1 MFWNTVS
8 QGCDRLFTA
17 SALVFAACEDAAEPA
32 LLHRICSAAVVMVTQ
47 SGSLLL
53 RASGAGRWLLLTLL
67 LTTARILGGI
77 ADILTLPV
85 HLVLQ
90 KPWRRR

>member
-1 MFWNTVS
+1 
-8 QGCDRLFTA
+8 
-17 SALVFAACEDAAEPA
+17 
-32 LLHRICSAAVVMVTQ
+32 MVTQ

-53 RASGAGRWLLLTLL
+53 RVSGAGRWLLLALL

-77 ADILTLPV
+77 ADILTFPV